1 MGSVPGAQFLWGR
14 VLSAPQ
20 ALHSTTLGQACSF
33 QAVCW
38 RAAVPASPAPWRC
51 AWPSRVVG
59 VSSHTIG
66 VALGPH
72 DTRFLPPHWRC
83 ARPQGWQVFLMP
95 SGFMA
100 SLTQPAGFSA
110 SLAMRCFPWGK
121 RISLFPAPSPRCHYL
136 RSITVFF
143 ASEAMRSALWA
154 ERFSRNCPFVLSTPK
169 AIFPPPLSIC
179 FPLGRA
185 GSLVP
190 TSTLI
195 IATCARSRFLHLQS
209 DALGNHGRVVYP
221 ASNFW
226 RLPPPVGSLLRLVRR
241 HAQFSGPASGFL
253 WPPLGVVFRLDNFC
267 HLGDELPMGG
277 ALHFPASTPFG
288 IVCLRRSAVL
298 RHYGNTLGPS
308 GPGDSFTFL
317 PFGIASSA

>member
-1 MGSVPGAQFLWGR
+1 M
-14 VLSAPQ
+14 SAPQ
-20 ALHSTTLGQACSF
+20 ALHSTTLSQPSYF

-51 AWPSRVVG
+51 TWPSRPVR
-59 VSSHTIG
+59 VSSHTVG
-66 VALGPH
+66 VSLSLH
-72 DTRFLPPHWRC
+72 DTRFLPPHQRC
-83 ARPQGWQVFLMP
+83 AWPQGWQVFLIP

-136 RSITVFF
+136 RSIMVFF

-154 ERFSRNCPFVLSTPK
+154 ERFPRNCPVVLSTPK

-195 IATCARSRFLHLQS
+195 VATCARSRFLHLQS
-209 DALGNHGRVVYP
+209 DALPWSSGFSCIRLLAA
-221 ASNFW
+221 ASARRISSPPRQATRSVLWASQWFLVAAPW
-226 RLPPPVGSLLRLVRR
+226 RCIPFGQFLPPWR
-241 HAQFSGPASGFL
+241 
-253 WPPLGVVFRLDNFC
+253 
-267 HLGDELPMGG
+267 
-277 ALHFPASTPFG
+277 
-288 IVCLRRSAVL
+288 
-298 RHYGNTLGPS
+298 
-308 GPGDSFTFL
+308 
-317 PFGIASSA
+317 